1 MTLWRPA
8 FVCPECESPTEES
21 AADRVTCTACG
32 RAYELRDGVWRFLVR
47 AREETLEPFARQYR
61 LVRRDEGRH
70 VESPSYYKML
80 PIVPADDPNARDWR
94 IRHETYRHLLR
105 RLLAAGR
112 HPSAILD
119 VGAGSGWL
127 SYRLAI
133 FGHHVVAVDAIADEI
148 DGLGAVRHYDAPI
161 VAIQAD
167 FDALPL
173 APGQFDLVV
182 FNGSLHYAPDPNAT
196 LARARRML
204 APAGTLVV
212 MDSPMFAADRDGAA
226 MVAGTVRRFADR
238 FGLPQVVQPGCGYL
252 TFASLAATAGALQ
265 METEFV
271 PSRGPLVWRMR
282 RQLARLKMGRR
293 PASFGLWVAR

>member
-1 MTLWRPA
+1 MWLPD
-8 FVCPECESPTEES
+8 FVCPECQS
-21 AADRVTCTACG
+21 ATLEASAGGLACTVCDRT
-32 RAYELRDGVWRFLVR
+32 YELREGVWRFLAP
-47 AREETLEPFARQYR
+47 AREQQLAAFAHQYR
-61 LVRRDEGRH
+61 VVREKEGRR
-70 VESPSYYKML
+70 VASPSYYMTL
-80 PIVPADDPNARDWR
+80 PIVPAHDPNARDWQ

-112 HPSAILD
+112 YPSAILD
-119 VGAGSGWL
+119 VGAGSAWL

-133 FGHHVVAVDAIADEI
+133 LGHRVVAVDVMDDEI
-148 DGLGAVRHYDAPI
+148 DGLGAVRHYDAAI

-196 LARARRML
+196 LARARGLL

-226 MVAGTVRRFADR
+226 MVAGNERRYLER
-238 FGLPQVVQPGCGYL
+238 FGLREVVHPGSGYL
-252 TFASLAATAGALQ
+252 TFDSLAAAAGALNMQ
-265 METEFV
+265 SEFV
-271 PSRGPLVWRMR
+271 PSRGPLIWRMR
-282 RQLARLKMGRR
+282 RQLARFRLGRR
-293 PASFGLWVAR
+293 PASFGMWVAR